1 MYEKIEE
8 TSKKFVKTDFP
19 LNIAIEPSNHCTLNC
34 ICCAHSQMT
43 RKKGTVSIKLYKKI
57 IDEIASESP
66 YSRVWLDYYGEPLL
80 QKFNLYYLIDYAK
93 KKGLKNVCLNSN
105 ATLLNEDM
113 TDMLLDSGIDF
124 ISFDCDGFSSE
135 VYEKIRVNAKRD
147 VVYHNI
153 EYFLERKK
161 EYEKEILANG
171 DKKKTP
177 IVEVKIMEMD
187 ENKDE
192 IDMVMSYWRKRGAWT
207 TKRRLISWGGKIK
220 NIKYEEQKD
229 RYPCGHALGV
239 MAITWEGKVVNCVMD
254 VDAKFVCGDANTES
268 LKDIWQRHNKNLVD
282 LHLNRDWERLP
293 EICKNCSDWKII
305 GEERYDEN
313 GIRILKN
320 YNSKEK
326 ML

>member
-80 QKFNLYYLIDYAK
+80 QKFKLYYLIDYAK

-153 EYFLERKK
+153 EYLV
-161 EYEKEILANG
+161 L
-171 DKKKTP
+171 
-177 IVEVKIMEMD
+177 
-187 ENKDE
+187 
-192 IDMVMSYWRKRGAWT
+192 
-207 TKRRLISWGGKIK
+207 IK
-220 NIKYEEQKD
+220 NRCD
-229 RYPCGHALGV
+229 
-239 MAITWEGKVVNCVMD
+239 
-254 VDAKFVCGDANTES
+254 
-268 LKDIWQRHNKNLVD
+268 LK
-282 LHLNRDWERLP
+282 
-293 EICKNCSDWKII
+293 S
-305 GEERYDEN
+305 
-313 GIRILKN
+313 
-320 YNSKEK
+320 
-326 ML
+326 